1 MFGMLMA
8 AYENFR
14 WEGALASDWRWP
26 AAGVLVY
33 LALVFVLGFAM
44 KNATLAGYHH
54 VSGCFTQEL
63 SC

>member
-44 KNATLAGYHH
+44 KNATLAGYD
-54 VSGCFTQEL
+54 SGWFTQEV